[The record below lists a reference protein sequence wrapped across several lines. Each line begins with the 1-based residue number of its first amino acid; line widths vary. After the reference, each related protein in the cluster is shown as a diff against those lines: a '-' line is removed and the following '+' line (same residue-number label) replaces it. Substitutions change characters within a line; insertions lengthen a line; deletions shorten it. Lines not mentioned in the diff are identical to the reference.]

1 MTLPVALSEIALR
14 QGGMVT
20 SRQAVRAGV
29 SRQMML
35 IYVREG
41 LLERVE
47 RGLFVTADGV
57 VDDLL
62 MLSFKVPD
70 GVFSH
75 GTALYLN
82 GLTDRTPFEP
92 TMTIDRECVL
102 TGSLR
107 KIVKN
112 FYVSKELLELGRTM
126 RQTPMGNAVVTYDC
140 ERTICDLI
148 RSRKRLDDELVLDG
162 LRQYAA
168 MKDKNIAKLG
178 EYAEALGILGELK
191 RTMEVVL

>member
-1 MTLPVALSEIALR
+1 MELKEQITEILIR
-14 QGGMVT
+14 QGGMIS
-20 SRQAVRAGV
+20 SRQAVEAGV
-29 SRQMML
+29 SRQLMQM
-35 IYVREG
+35 YVREG
-41 LLERVE
+41 LLERAG
-47 RGLFVTADGV
+47 RGVLVLPNGV

-62 MLSFKVPD
+62 VLSLKVPE

-92 TMTIDRECVL
+92 SLTIARESVL

-107 KIVKN
+107 QGVKC
-112 FYVSKELLELGRTM
+112 FYVSAELLHIGYVRRNTPLG
-126 RQTPMGNAVVTYDC
+126 NEVSTYDC

-168 MKDKNIAKLG
+168 MKGKDIARLG
-178 EYAEALGILGELK
+178 EYATALNVLEEVK
-191 RTMEVVL
+191 RTLEVVL

>member
-1 MTLPVALSEIALR
+1 MTIPDKLSEIAMR
-14 QGGMVT
+14 QGGMVS
-20 SRQAVRAGV
+20 SRQATDAGV
-29 SRQMML
+29 SRQMMM
-35 IYVREG
+35 IYVRQG
-41 LLERVE
+41 LFERVE
-47 RGLFVTADGV
+47 RGLFVTVDGV

-62 MLSFKVPD
+62 VLSLKVPD

-92 TMTIDRECVL
+92 TLTIDRGRVL

-107 KIVKN
+107 KIVKS
-112 FYVSKELLELGRTM
+112 FYVAQELLDLGRTV
-126 RQTPMGNAVVTYDC
+126 RKTPMGNSVSTYDS

-168 MKDKNIAKLG
+168 LKDKNIARLG
-178 EYAEALGILGELK
+178 EYAEALGILGEVK
-191 RTMEVVL
+191 RTLEVVL

>member
-1 MTLPVALSEIALR
+1 MTLPHPLSEIALR
-14 QGGMVT
+14 QGGMIS
-20 SRQAVRAGV
+20 SRQATEVGV
-29 SRQMML
+29 SRQMMCV
-35 IYVREG
+35 YAREG
-41 LLERVE
+41 LLVRVD
-47 RGLFVTADGV
+47 RGLFVTVDGV

-62 MLSFKVPD
+62 VLSLKVPD

-92 TMTIDRECVL
+92 AMTIDRERVL

-107 KIVKN
+107 EVVKS
-112 FYVSKELLELGRTM
+112 FYVAKELLDLGRTV
-126 RQTPMGNAVVTYDC
+126 RKTPMGNMVTTYDC

-162 LRQYAA
+162 LRQYASC
-168 MKDKNIAKLG
+168 KDKRIARLG
-178 EYAEALGILGELK
+178 EYAEALGILEEVK